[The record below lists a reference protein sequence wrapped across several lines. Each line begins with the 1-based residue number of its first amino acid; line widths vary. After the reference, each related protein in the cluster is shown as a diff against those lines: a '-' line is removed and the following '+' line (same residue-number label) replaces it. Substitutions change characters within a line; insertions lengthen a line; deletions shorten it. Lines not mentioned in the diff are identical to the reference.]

1 MVNAKNI
8 VVLITVGLAWIS
20 TPAAADSL
28 DGDRF
33 SLSLGVFITDR
44 NTDAELDG
52 SINDGT
58 NINFETDLGIDSSDT
73 VFRVDGYYRFSE
85 RHRFDFSVF
94 DLSRSA
100 SKQIVKDI
108 QWGDTLFAI
117 DTVVKTDNA
126 LSVYK
131 AAYTYSFLNGEDGYL
146 GATFGLYVA
155 DSKMRLEEENLG
167 SAEIGQLTAPLPV
180 IGLRGEY
187 ALSDRWSFRASG
199 EFFFI
204 EYENVDGSL
213 VDFYAGIDYQVL
225 DNLSVGL
232 GVNSVNINVDATDST
247 FNGALDWRYSGALVF
262 LKFNF

>member
-1 MVNAKNI
+1 MLRKTL
-8 VVLITVGLAWIS
+8 LILVGLWYLA
-20 TPAAADSL
+20 PQVQAQSL

-44 NTDAELDG
+44 NTDAEFDG
-52 SINDGT
+52 SIDDGT

-131 AAYTYSFLNGEDGYL
+131 AAYTYSFLNREDGYL
-146 GATFGLYVA
+146 GATFGFYVA
-155 DSKMRLEEENLG
+155 DSKIRLEEENLG
-167 SAEIGQLTAPLPV
+167 SAEVGQLTAPLPV

-232 GVNSVNINVDATDST
+232 GINSVNINVDATDST

>member
-8 VVLITVGLAWIS
+8 VVLITVGLAW
-20 TPAAADSL
+20 TGTAAAADSL

-44 NTDAELDG
+44 NTDAEFDG
-52 SINDGT
+52 SIDDGT

-225 DNLSVGL
+225 DSLSVGL
-232 GVNSVNINVDATDST
+232 GINSVNINVDATDST

>member
-1 MVNAKNI
+1 M
-8 VVLITVGLAWIS
+8 LITVGLAWIS

-52 SINDGT
+52 SIDDGT
-58 NINFETDLGIDSSDT
+58 NINFERDLGIDSSDT

-167 SAEIGQLTAPLPV
+167 SAEVGQLTAPLPV

-204 EYENVDGSL
+204 EYENLDGSL

-232 GVNSVNINVDATDST
+232 GINSVNINVDATDST

>member
-1 MVNAKNI
+1 MRRETL
-8 VVLITVGLAWIS
+8 LILVGLYFLAPQVQAQS
-20 TPAAADSL
+20 V

-44 NTDAELDG
+44 NTDAEFDG
-52 SINDGT
+52 SIDDGT

-94 DLSRSA
+94 DLSRGA

-131 AAYTYSFLNGEDGYL
+131 AAYTYSFLNREDGYL
-146 GATFGLYVA
+146 GATFGFYVA
-155 DSKMRLEEENLG
+155 DSKIRLEEENLG
-167 SAEIGQLTAPLPV
+167 SAEVGQLTAPLPV

-225 DNLSVGL
+225 DSLSVGL
-232 GVNSVNINVDATDST
+232 GINSVNINVDATDST